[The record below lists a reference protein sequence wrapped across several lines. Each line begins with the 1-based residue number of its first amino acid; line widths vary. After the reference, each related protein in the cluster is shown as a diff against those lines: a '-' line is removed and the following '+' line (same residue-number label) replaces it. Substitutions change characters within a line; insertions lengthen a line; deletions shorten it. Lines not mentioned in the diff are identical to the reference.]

1 MDFSSFFLGPL
12 AQHPLQAGHLASS
25 EMASTVAP
33 ISVTRRLNPHYAIK
47 EGHDVFSPKDNIALL
62 RAGSATVNNAG
73 DLFFVS
79 LRQKFVLV
87 FFATAAQSS
96 LIARK

>member
-1 MDFSSFFLGPL
+1 
-12 AQHPLQAGHLASS
+12 
-25 EMASTVAP
+25 
-33 ISVTRRLNPHYAIK
+33 
-47 EGHDVFSPKDNIALL
+47 VFSPKDNIALL

-87 FFATAAQSS
+87 FCDSGTIIADCAKIGLRRGFTFPPSRIPITPCGCLWTGPARFSGWTTA
-96 LIARK
+96 L